1 MYTIIPLLLAHIQEL
16 NKQILFLF
24 RFIVK
29 NIPLDLGKSKDDSLF
44 SPKYNKLK
52 VDKLPLIKVPE
63 KKNYKELLKQY
74 LKHHHKP
81 LKPVNSRGKHPVPE
95 DVHCPCCNAPHNYIY
110 DNTGG
115 RGQFLCKICATRFN
129 RQNYIDNPP
138 ELCCPHC
145 GKSLELKKKR
155 KLFNIHK
162 CTNPNCSYYQNSL
175 TSLSKEDLE
184 EYNSNPEKFKLH
196 YIYREFK
203 IDFFKVD
210 LYSLPQNASSLAF
223 RKFSPHV
230 MGLCLTYL
238 VNCGMST
245 RATARVMR
253 EVHGV
258 KISHTQIANYATTA
272 SYCIKPFVDSYDYKP
287 TNYLAADETYTKVKG
302 SKRYVWFIMDAIKKS
317 ILGYRSSDSRDT
329 VPCIL
334 AMRMAFDKFKNLSGK
349 AIKFVADG
357 YTAYKLAEQQFKLH
371 DKEKFKDFSVTQV
384 IGLTNEDSISKEYR
398 WLKQIIERLNRTFK
412 FSYKVTN
419 GYGSDEGA
427 STHLVL
433 FVAYYNFL
441 RPHSYTYWKPLN
453 EVKELE
459 KAELMPAKWQILIEL
474 SQQIILSKQTT

>member
-24 RFIVK
+24 KFIVK
-29 NIPLDLGKSKDDSLF
+29 NIPLNLEKSKDDSLF

-63 KKNYKELLKQY
+63 KKDYKELLELY
-74 LKHHHKP
+74 LKEHNKP
-81 LKPVNSRGKHPVPE
+81 LKPIKSRGKNPVPD
-95 DVHCPCCNAPHNYIY
+95 DVHCPCCNAPHIYIY

-115 RGQFLCKICATRFN
+115 RGQFSCKICSTNFSRHN
-129 RQNYIDNPP
+129 WIDNPI
-138 ELCCPHC
+138 ELHCPHC
-145 GKSLELKKKR
+145 GHALSLEKKR

-162 CTNPNCSYYQNSL
+162 CRNNNCSYYQNSL
-175 TSLSKEDLE
+175 KALSKNDMD
-184 EYNSNPEKFKLH
+184 EYKSNPEKFKFH

-210 LYSLPQNASSLAF
+210 LYSLPKNASTLQF
-223 RKFSPHV
+223 RKFSPHI
-230 MGLCLTYL
+230 MGLALTYL
-238 VNCGMST
+238 INCGMST
-245 RATARVMR
+245 RATARVLR

-272 SYCIKPFVDSYDYKP
+272 AYCVKPFVDSYDYKP

-302 SKRYVWFIMDAIKKS
+302 SRRYVWFIMDAIKKS
-317 ILGYRSSDSRDT
+317 ILGYRSSSSRDT
-329 VPCIL
+329 TPCIL
-334 AMRMAFDKFKNLSGK
+334 AMRMAFDKFKKFPGK
-349 AIKFVADG
+349 ALKFVADG
-357 YTAYKLAEQQFKLH
+357 YTAYKLAQQQFALH
-371 DKEKFKDFSVTQV
+371 GMHFDVTQV
-384 IGLTNEDSISKEYR
+384 IGLTNEDDVSTEYR

-412 FSYKVTN
+412 SSYKITN
-419 GYGSDEGA
+419 GYGSDDGA

-453 EVKELE
+453 EVPELE
-459 KAELMPAKWQILIEL
+459 KAELMPAKWQLLIEL
-474 SQQIILSKQTT
+474 SQQLILEKQKT